1 MMTENFDHIRPYNDD
16 EVPAAIQRIVD
27 NPSFAMISAYLFPG
41 KPVDDFRKLCLSV
54 HTIDEFQALVMWP
67 VMQSIIQH
75 STDGITAEN
84 FEKIDDNHK
93 GVFISN
99 HRDILL
105 DAALTDYYLFVN
117 EKERPEIT
125 FGSNL
130 MRGELV
136 IDIGKI
142 NRMFRIMRG
151 GNMRDFY
158 KNSVEVSSYMR
169 HVILEKK
176 RSVWIA
182 QRNGRTKNGDDKTEM
197 AVLKMFSLGS
207 DKPFCE
213 NMAELH
219 FMPVVISYEFEP
231 CDFKKTQEVYITRYQ
246 QYEKSPTEDLNSIL
260 HGITQ
265 KKGRIHLCVT
275 ESITDEELQF
285 CDGFDKNQKFQKLAE
300 IIDQRIYRH
309 YKLWPNNYIA
319 FDILHQTNQYAG
331 HYSAQQKA
339 VFEEY
344 MNDGLAKLIGEAD
357 ELREIFL
364 GIYAN
369 PVENCETL
377 RNASC

>member
-1 MMTENFDHIRPYNDD
+1 MTDQFDHIRPYNDE

-27 NPSFAMISAYLFPG
+27 NPSFTMIAAYLFPG
-41 KPVDDFRKLCLSV
+41 KPVEDFRELCLSAR
-54 HTIDEFQALVMWP
+54 TIDEFQALVMWP

-75 STDGITAEN
+75 TTSGITAEN
-84 FEKIDDNHK
+84 FEKVDDNRK

-130 MRGELV
+130 MKGELV

-169 HVILEKK
+169 HVILEKR

-182 QRNGRTKNGDDKTEM
+182 QRNGRTKDGDDKTEM

-207 DKPFCE
+207 DKPFVE
-213 NMAELH
+213 NLSELN
-219 FMPVVISYEFEP
+219 FMPVSISYEFEP

-246 QYEKSPTEDLNSIL
+246 RYEKSPTEDLNSIL

-265 KKGRIHLCVT
+265 KKGRVHLAVA
-275 ESITDEELQF
+275 ESITEEDLRF
-285 CDGFDKNQKFQKLAE
+285 CDEFDKNQKFQKLAE
-300 IIDQRIYRH
+300 IIDQRVFRH
-309 YKLWPNNYIA
+309 YHLWPNNYIA
-319 FDILHQTNQYAG
+319 YDILNQTDQYSDF
-331 HYSAQQKA
+331 YTEQQFA
-339 VFEEY
+339 DFQSY
-344 MNDGLAKLIGEAD
+344 MDEGLAKLIGEAD

-369 PVENCETL
+369 PVVNCAMLT
-377 RNASC
+377 